1 MEYLLALLLPPLLLL
16 VWVGVQNAWRR
27 RFLPADS
34 DDDAL
39 AGRSSLRAMRMRETL
54 RAGRRRSPG
63 YNEEILTMRLDDY
76 NKEDRFE
83 ATGALE

>member
-1 MEYLLALLLPPLLLL
+1 MLTEYLLALLLLPLLLL

-39 AGRSSLRAMRMRETL
+39 AGRSSCGRCGCASPCDRET
-54 RAGRRRSPG
+54 
-63 YNEEILTMRLDDY
+63 TV
-76 NKEDRFE
+76 
-83 ATGALE
+83 TGLQRGDPDHAA